1 MSEFKGTKGTWKM
14 KKGSEKKKWER
25 RFFVES
31 RNVCDLCNTNNSKH
45 ICVSL
50 ESAVGLEE
58 AEANAKLIAAAPEL
72 LAFIKKY
79 YRYLN
84 LDDQDKAQVLI
95 KKATE

>member
-1 MSEFKGTKGTWKM
+1 MSEFKGTKGTWTM

-25 RFFVES
+25 RFYVES
-31 RNVCDLCNTNNSKH
+31 KNVCGLCNANNSRH

-58 AEANAKLIAAAPEL
+58 AEANAKLIAVAPEL
-72 LAFIKKY
+72 LAFIQKY
-79 YRYLN
+79 YRFLN
-84 LDDQDKAQVLI
+84 LDDQDKAENLI